1 MGTTAH
7 APPPASRTPSAPT
20 VRTTSDGT
28 GAGTAVGE
36 HAFLSDCRTSALVT
50 RHGSVDWLCLPR
62 FDSPP
67 VLARLLDADAGHLLL
82 RPADPDAVAVRRYL
96 PRTLVLE
103 TTWTCADG
111 TLQVLDAL
119 ALGADERGHDLGRA
133 SPGVL
138 LRQAQCSAGAVDVVV
153 EWAPRPEFG
162 LVHPRLEAVPGGLRS
177 YGGATVVQLSCSVP
191 LTVDG
196 ATATARARL
205 TEGQDLVLAVEQGS
219 AWEPEQERW
228 HPQDVRHRLVAT
240 GEAWRSWSD
249 LHQRYRGPLSEQVHR
264 SGLVLQGL
272 TYAPSGAM
280 VAAATTSLPEG
291 EGSGRTWDYR
301 YTWVRDASMTLRGLW
316 VAACPDE
323 ARRSFA
329 FLARAAGTQ
338 LSRGRHLQ
346 IMFGVGGERDLA
358 ERQLPHLAGWRGS
371 GPVRVGNGA
380 WDQHQQDV
388 YGALLDAAWVLRA
401 HLEPLDAAT
410 ADLLVAA
417 VDAAARDWAALDQG
431 IWEVRGPAKPYLHSV
446 LMCWVALDRGIR
458 LARALDAEH
467 AVQRWSDARED
478 VRTALLERGWDPVV
492 GSFTQAL
499 DSPELDASS
508 LLVVLVGFLPPDD
521 PRLSATIDA
530 VTAGLSDDRGML
542 YRYRGDDGL
551 AGEEGSFL
559 LCTFWLAEALAV
571 TGRTQEAERVLRRA
585 ADHANDLGLLAE
597 QTGPDGE
604 LLGNYPQA
612 FSHLGLVLAAQALAD
627 ATGQRSGARP

>member
-7 APPPASRTPSAPT
+7 APTPST
-20 VRTTSDGT
+20 RTATGT
-28 GAGTAVGE
+28 GTAVEE

-67 VLARLLDADAGHLLL
+67 VLARLLDAAAGHLLL
-82 RPADPDAVAVRRYL
+82 RPADPAAVAVRRYL
-96 PRTLVLE
+96 PNTLVLE
-103 TTWTCADG
+103 TTWTCAGG
-111 TLQVLDAL
+111 TLEVLDAL
-119 ALGADERGHDLGRA
+119 ALGAEERGHELGRD

-138 LRQAQCSAGAVDVVV
+138 LRRARCTTGAVDVVV

-162 LVHPRLEAVPGGLRS
+162 LVHPRLQAVPGGLRS
-177 YGGATVVQLSCSVP
+177 YGGPTVVQLSASEP

-196 ATATARARL
+196 PTATAAVRL
-205 TEGQDLVLAVEQGS
+205 DEGQDLTLAVQETS
-219 AWEPEQERW
+219 AWDEPAALWQ
-228 HPQDVRHRLVAT
+228 PQQVREGLGAT
-240 GEAWRSWSD
+240 REAWQSWSA
-249 LHQRYRGPLSEQVHR
+249 LHQRYRGPLSDLVHR

-338 LSRGRHLQ
+338 LDRGRHLQ
-346 IMFGVGGERDLA
+346 IMFGVGGERALV
-358 ERQLPHLAGWRGS
+358 ERQLPHLSGWRGS
-371 GPVRVGNGA
+371 GPVRVGNDA
-380 WDQHQQDV
+380 WDQRQQDV

-401 HLEPLDAAT
+401 QLEPLDAAT
-410 ADLLVAA
+410 ADLLVSA
-417 VDAAARDWAALDQG
+417 VDAAARDWRVLDQG
-431 IWEVRGPAKPYLHSV
+431 IWEVRGPAQPYLHSV
-446 LMCWVALDRGIR
+446 LMSWVALDRGIR
-458 LARALDAEH
+458 LAPVLGAEH
-467 AVQRWSDARED
+467 AVERWSAARED
-478 VRTALLERGWDPVV
+478 VRSAVLDRGWDPVV

-508 LLVVLVGFLPPDD
+508 LLVALVGILPPDD
-521 PRLSATIDA
+521 PRLAATIDA
-530 VTAGLSDDRGML
+530 VTAGLSDERGML
-542 YRYRGDDGL
+542 YRYRADDGL
-551 AGEEGSFL
+551 AGQEGSFL

-571 TGRTQEAERVLRRA
+571 TGRTDEAEQVLRRA
-585 ADHANDLGLLAE
+585 AGHANDLGLLAE
-597 QTGPDGE
+597 QTGPTGE
-604 LLGNYPQA
+604 LLGNFPQA

-627 ATGQRSGARP
+627 ATGGGGRP

>member
-7 APPPASRTPSAPT
+7 ATTPAARPST
-20 VRTTSDGT
+20 
-28 GAGTAVGE
+28 GTAIAD
-36 HAFLSDCRTSALVT
+36 HAFLSDCRSSALVT

-67 VLARLLDADAGHLLL
+67 VLGRLLDPAAGHLLL
-82 RPADPDAVAVRRYL
+82 RPADRDAVATRRYL
-96 PRTLVLE
+96 PDTLVLE
-103 TTWTCADG
+103 TTWTCAGG
-111 TLQVLDAL
+111 TLEVLDAL

-138 LRQAQCSAGAVDVVV
+138 LRRARCTSGAVDVVV

-162 LVHPRLEAVPGGLRS
+162 LVHPRLTPVPGGLLT
-177 YGGATVVQLSCSVP
+177 YGGATVVQLSTGGP

-196 ATATARARL
+196 ATASGGVRL
-205 TEGQDLVLAVEQGS
+205 DDGEDLTLALEQGS
-219 AWEPEQERW
+219 AWEEPPEVWRPE
-228 HPQDVRHRLVAT
+228 DVRRRLDVT
-240 GEAWRSWSD
+240 GDAWRSWSA
-249 LHQRYRGPLSEQVHR
+249 LHQRYRGPLSDLVHR

-301 YTWVRDASMTLRGLW
+301 YMWVRDASMTLRGLW

-338 LSRGRHLQ
+338 LARGRHLQ
-346 IMFGVGGERDLA
+346 IMFGVGGERELA
-358 ERQLPHLAGWRGS
+358 ERELPHLAGWRGS

-401 HLEPLDAAT
+401 QLEPLEAAT
-410 ADLLVAA
+410 VELLVSA
-417 VDAAARDWAALDQG
+417 VEAAARDWQVHDQG
-431 IWEVRGPAKPYLHSV
+431 IWEVRGPAKPYLHSA

-458 LARALDAEH
+458 LAPLLGAES
-467 AVQRWSDARED
+467 AVERWGSARDD
-478 VRTALLERGWDPVV
+478 VREAVLDRGWNPVV
-492 GSFTQAL
+492 GSFTQVL
-499 DSPELDASS
+499 GSPELDASC
-508 LLVVLVGFLPPDD
+508 LLVALVGILPPDD
-521 PRLSATIDA
+521 PRLAATIDA
-530 VTAGLSDDRGML
+530 VAAGLSDERGML

-551 AGEEGSFL
+551 EGDEGSFL
-559 LCTFWLAEALAV
+559 LCTFWLAQALAV
-571 TGRTQEAERVLRRA
+571 TGRTEQAEQVLRRA
-585 ADHANDLGLLAE
+585 AGHANDLGLLAE
-597 QTGPDGE
+597 QTSATGE

-612 FSHLGLVLAAQALAD
+612 FSHLGLVLAAHALAE
-627 ATGQRSGARP
+627 ATGSQG